1 MVLCKKKDKPPVS
14 SAPVTKEGKSNLHPG
29 YVLEYWRLKAMFD
42 GDPEISIGEQVDNP
56 ETPCVITVKTSDK
69 AALLKDLLCLK
80 WLKVDIQTEEV
91 PVGEEALA
99 ALLSTNPHF
108 SRLYDSEGQFPF
120 QCVLLNQE
128 CIRVFSDD
136 FFSPTGSTAMTAEGL
151 AYELFTTEDGTR
163 SINIK
168 TDFVKPE

>member
-1 MVLCKKKDKPPVS
+1 MAFKKKDKPPKT
-14 SAPVTKEGKSNLHPG
+14 SAPVAEDHPSLHPG
-29 YVLEYWRLKAMFD
+29 FVLEYWRLKAMFE
-42 GDPEISIGEQVDNP
+42 GDPDIVIGEQVDDP
-56 ETPCVITVKTSDK
+56 EQPCVITVKNSDK

-80 WLKVDIQTEEV
+80 WLKVDIQTAEL

-108 SRLYDSEGQFPF
+108 ARLYDSQGQFPF
-120 QCVLLNQE
+120 QSVLMKPECV
-128 CIRVFSDD
+128 RVFSDD